1 MKDNMNAIKRLLNV
15 LPGELGLVV
24 TLGFLLFG
32 NSFALEVSDIV
43 STSGFLSQVSVPNIL
58 IVWIIDMTLIL
69 ISAGLQ
75 SLIVDRFHRIQLMR
89 WMSIILGAAYI
100 GLRFLFVLGAP
111 AWLSYSLLFLISDQS
126 WLFFPLIFW
135 VLANDLFDVA
145 QGKRLFPLLIAIG
158 FFGQI
163 AGILVATLAPSVL
176 SSLALTSV
184 ELLELNAVIYLLI
197 YVVVLFGF
205 RKVNIKFTPHKGE
218 ETLRH
223 TITEGWEFVKNVD
236 SFRYMCM
243 AYLGLAV
250 VITVIRFNFLS
261 FTTENVAQADFQQFY
276 GIYRLILIVSSII
289 MTSFIASRLTKG
301 IGLKNAFLITPI
313 SLLLITITA
322 FVSAWLPVITGGMIF
337 AWLMYYTIDQSTRK
351 TFQGL
356 VPEERRG
363 RVSMFIDSYVP
374 ASGAILASVLLG
386 AVIIFGQLYGWSSS
400 ASIYLIIGALGALFC
415 IWATIKLRS
424 TYDSSLLNPRMK
436 RRQRR
441 SDALDKLKF

>member
-1 MKDNMNAIKRLLNV
+1 MNVIKRLLNV

-58 IVWIIDMTLIL
+58 IVWIIDMSLI
-69 ISAGLQ
+69 IVSAGLQ
-75 SLIVDRFHRIQLMR
+75 SLVVDRFHRIQLMR
-89 WMSIILGAAYI
+89 WMSIILCAAYI
-100 GLRFLFVLGAP
+100 ALRVLFALGAP
-111 AWLSYSLLFLISDQS
+111 GWLSYSLLFLIADQS

-135 VLANDLFDVA
+135 VLANDIFDVA

-158 FFGQI
+158 FLGQI

-176 SSLALTSV
+176 SSLSLTSV
-184 ELLELNAVIYLLI
+184 ELLEINAIIYLLI
-197 YVVVLFGF
+197 YVIVLLGF
-205 RKVNIKFTPHKGE
+205 RKVNIHFAPRKSE
-218 ETLRH
+218 SLRE

-261 FTTENVAQADFQQFY
+261 FTSENVATADFQQFY
-276 GIYRLILIVSSII
+276 GIYRLILIISSIV

-301 IGLKNAFLITPI
+301 IGLKNSFLITPV
-313 SLLLITITA
+313 SLLLITLTA
-322 FVSAWLPVITGGMIF
+322 LALPILVMITGGMIF

-374 ASGAILASVLLG
+374 ASGVILASVLVG
-386 AVIIFGQLYGWSSS
+386 AVIIFGQLYGWTSS
-400 ASIYLIIGALGALFC
+400 ALIYLIIGALGAMFC
-415 IWATIKLRS
+415 IWATIRLRS
-424 TYDSSLLNPRMK
+424 TYDASLLNPRMK

-441 SDALDKLKF
+441 SDVLDKLNF